1 MIIDAHVHLFP
12 DREVALEVLEEFKQ
26 HYKVG
31 YYTVGTAETHRAEMQ
46 RCGID
51 YAIALSYAPFNRLKR
66 NNLWVVSSA
75 RSTERKTAA
84 NPHIIPYVSV
94 CPDMKGRSP
103 VEELEH
109 KFKWGMKGVKLHP
122 IALHFAPDD
131 ARMWPVYQWLVQ
143 HNFPL
148 TAHCGINV
156 RVDEDTYLAHPN
168 RWLDV
173 LKAFPTLRLTLAHMG
188 GGFWE
193 DTLRICRL
201 YPQVMLDTAIA
212 ICGVHHAS
220 IKENWLSD
228 NEALEMI
235 RTVGAGRVMFGSDY
249 PWIDPARDIQ
259 RIRSLSLTETEKKF
273 ILGENAARLHHLF

>member
-12 DREVALEVLEEFKQ
+12 NEGVARDVQETFRSRYQ
-26 HYKVG
+26 VG
-31 YYTVGTAETHRAEMQ
+31 YYTLGTIKNHHAEME
-46 RCGID
+46 RCEMD
-51 YAIALSYAPFNRLKR
+51 YAVALSFAPDNQLK
-66 NNLWVVSSA
+66 NNNFWTVAVTRPA
-75 RSTERKTAA
+75 KRRAA
-84 NPHIIPYVSV
+84 LYPRIIPYISVS
-94 CPDMKGRSP
+94 PTQKGRTP
-103 VEELEH
+103 LQELEH
-109 KFKWGMKGVKLHP
+109 KYKWGMKGLKLHP
-122 IALHFAPDD
+122 IAQHFAPDD

-143 HNFPL
+143 HDLPL

-156 RVDEDTYLAHPN
+156 RPDEDTYLAHPN

-173 LKAFPTLRLTLAHMG
+173 LKRFPGLRLTLAHMG

-249 PWIDPARDIQ
+249 PWIDPFRDIQ
-259 RIRSLSLTETEKKF
+259 RIRSLSLSEPEKRM
-273 ILGENAARLHHLF
+273 ILGENAARLHQII